1 MTRPFLAI
9 LIVLLI
15 LLLSEVLWQTKRL
28 QGERARKFVHMMVG
42 TFVAFW
48 PFFLSWQ
55 TIQFLSLAFLI
66 VVLLTKRFLVFRAI
80 YAVRRRSWG
89 EALFA
94 LGIGLAAVITKSEW
108 VFAAAILHLSLA
120 DGLAAVVGS
129 RWGKPRRNG
138 FFGHYKTTLGTVTFW
153 LVSVAIVS
161 ALLVVDKAGFPSSTW
176 PVIIWLP
183 LAVTILEN
191 NSSRGLDNLI
201 LPVFVALVLEALR
214 PVL

>member
-1 MTRPFLAI
+1 MTKPFLAI

-48 PFFLSWQ
+48 PFFLSWP
-55 TIQFLSLAFLI
+55 TIQLLSGAFLV

-94 LGIGLAAVITKSEW
+94 LGIGLTAAITKSEW

-120 DGLAAVVGS
+120 DGMAAVVGS
-129 RWGKPRRNG
+129 KWGKPRRNG
-138 FFGHYKTTLGTVTFW
+138 FFGHYKTVLGTATFW
-153 LVSVAIVS
+153 AVSVIIIS
-161 ALLVVDKAGFPSSTW
+161 GLLVVGDAGFPAGMW
-176 PVIIWLP
+176 PMIIWLP
-183 LAVTILEN
+183 VAATILEN
-191 NSSRGLDNLI
+191 NSSRGLDNII
-201 LPVFVALVLEALR
+201 LPVFVALVLEAMR